1 MYDRFRELV
10 QQGHPSIAPLVET
23 DHVYNE
29 FLIAFR
35 KSSRGL
41 RSSIR
46 LVEDMLDASA
56 MPKETTTG
64 KPLKHI
70 MPTPR
75 TWTILLSAFNYSRQ
89 PDAAE
94 RVKDMMAKH
103 DVEYNQVT
111 WNTIINGFAN
121 AQDIP
126 ETASAITKMEKE
138 GFTIDHYTM
147 KSLRYL
153 RDPERLWVAIEEMDE
168 GLDSEGTHKLLTLE
182 PASDV
187 HSDQM
192 EHDELIDNGLEKLE
206 SKLKPKM

>member
-56 MPKETTTG
+56 MPKETTAA
-64 KPLKHI
+64 KPLNHI

-94 RVKDMMAKH
+94 KVKEMMAKH

-126 ETASAITKMEKE
+126 ETASAIKKMEKE
-138 GFTIDHYTM
+138 GFAIDHYTM

-168 GLDSEGTHKLLTLE
+168 SLDSDGTHRLLTLE
-182 PASDV
+182 PAYDEC
-187 HSDQM
+187 SDQ
-192 EHDELIDNGLEKLE
+192 EHDELVDNALEKLE
-206 SKLKPKM
+206 SKMKPKM